1 MSPMAISACLDPD
14 PYLRTQLNP
23 DPCFR
28 EEEDRVNILR
38 LVAEQLDDP
47 LRDYKKFDHGK
58 RAR

>member
-1 MSPMAISACLDPD
+1 
-14 PYLRTQLNP
+14 LNP
-23 DPCFR
+23 DPFSR